1 MHSNSLLILVLSIR
15 PKHCIFTCLL
25 WVITF
30 ALYAQEKPNP
40 DIAFKEAQAKAFA
53 TKYAEARVLLTA
65 IVADYPNYTDA
76 ITLIGRTYAWEKDYV
91 SARKELEKVLAVDP
105 DNEDALNAII
115 DVGLWSENPDEAIR
129 YADIGLGYFPN
140 SEDFLLKKAK
150 AFIMKEEPEKAAL
163 ELNRLLTIN
172 PTHEEALQLLA
183 MLKKAALHNFV
194 TLRYYLTL
202 FQGGNNPWHLA
213 SAEYG
218 RIFRRFTLIGR
229 VNYASRPIEA
239 NRYQSGLQG
248 EIDAYPILGKG
259 TYAYLNA
266 GYSDAILLFPR
277 TRFGAELFQK
287 LPKGFEIS
295 AGARLLN
302 FPDLSILLYT
312 ASVSKYYRDF
322 LFTLRGYAS
331 FDSNKINPTVLLSA
345 RKYFGADNYVMLTL
359 SRGVVPGVSILAT
372 QIDLQRLNSS
382 RVAIDFQKGLGRSFY
397 LLGGA
402 WYEYE
407 EYSLGNFRN
416 RYTLH
421 IGIQKKF

>member
-1 MHSNSLLILVLSIR
+1 MLFFALCIRLYLKHGVL
-15 PKHCIFTCLL
+15 TCLL
-25 WVITF
+25 WGVVF
-30 ALYAQEKPNP
+30 AVNAQDKPSP

-53 TKYAEARVLLTA
+53 SQYAEARVLLSA
-65 IVADYPNYTDA
+65 IVAEYPSYTDA
-76 ITLIGRTYAWEKDYV
+76 IILIGRTYAWQKDYAN
-91 SARKELEKVLAVDP
+91 ARKELEKVLAVDP

-115 DVGLWSENPDEAIR
+115 DVGLWSENPDDAIR

-140 SEDFLLKKAK
+140 SEDFLLKKAR
-150 AFIMKEEPEKAAL
+150 AFILKDEPELAAI

-172 PTHEEALQLLA
+172 PTNEEALKLLA
-183 MLKKAALHNFV
+183 ILKKSALHNFV
-194 TLRYYLTL
+194 TLRYYLAL
-202 FQGGNNPWHLA
+202 FDDGTKPWHLA

-218 RIFRRFTLIGR
+218 RLFRRLTLIGR
-229 VNYASRPIEA
+229 VNFASRPL
-239 NRYQSGLQG
+239 NMVDNSYQSGLQG
-248 EIDAYPILGKG
+248 EIDAFPILGKG

-266 GYSDAILLFPR
+266 GYSNDILLFPR

-287 LPKGFEIS
+287 LPRGFEIS

-302 FPDLSILLYT
+302 FPDLRILLYT
-312 ASVSKYYRDF
+312 ASLSKYYRDF

-331 FDSNKINPTVLLSA
+331 FDAAKINPTVQFSA
-345 RKYFGADNYVMLTL
+345 RKYFGSDNYVMLTL
-359 SRGVVPGVSILAT
+359 SRGVVPGVAIMAT

-397 LLGGA
+397 LLGGS

-407 EYSLGNFRN
+407 EYFEGKYRN